1 MTLKSGIN
9 ERESVNVIH
18 NIKKRRRRRKNFDR
32 IDHENLKYKI
42 SIKKI
47 LFKILLSIL
56 ENETRESQ
64 YPQTNSNR
72 SWSVNVR
79 LPESFDQT
87 PVMVPRLSRSP
98 RPESLPLLDFPRP
111 VHCSS
116 LLYRYSFHLCYYGI
130 VDCRDGNGSMNGYAC
145 DTGSWKYRN

>member
-47 LFKILLSIL
+47 LPKILLSIL

-72 SWSVNVR
+72 S
-79 LPESFDQT
+79 
-87 PVMVPRLSRSP
+87 
-98 RPESLPLLDFPRP
+98 
-111 VHCSS
+111 
-116 LLYRYSFHLCYYGI
+116 
-130 VDCRDGNGSMNGYAC
+130 
-145 DTGSWKYRN
+145 

>member
-47 LFKILLSIL
+47 LNL
-56 ENETRESQ
+56 
-64 YPQTNSNR
+64 R
-72 SWSVNVR
+72 S
-79 LPESFDQT
+79 F
-87 PVMVPRLSRSP
+87 
-98 RPESLPLLDFPRP
+98 
-111 VHCSS
+111 
-116 LLYRYSFHLCYYGI
+116 
-130 VDCRDGNGSMNGYAC
+130 
-145 DTGSWKYRN
+145 